1 MSKDTNKD
9 FFWHAWCMQMIAS
22 FNSYDKVPGFSLLQG
37 INFLLEKVSVT
48 SSGVRS
54 PLFFGFCI
62 NPMSFCCDM
71 NAISEGIGGVFDV
84 TFCFLLFG
92 LTSISLKT
100 SETSTE
106 STGIKYA
113 KKGCAGF
120 I

>member
-1 MSKDTNKD
+1 
-9 FFWHAWCMQMIAS
+9 
-22 FNSYDKVPGFSLLQG
+22 
-37 INFLLEKVSVT
+37 
-48 SSGVRS
+48 
-54 PLFFGFCI
+54 
-62 NPMSFCCDM
+62 M

-106 STGIKYA
+106 STGKNIKYA